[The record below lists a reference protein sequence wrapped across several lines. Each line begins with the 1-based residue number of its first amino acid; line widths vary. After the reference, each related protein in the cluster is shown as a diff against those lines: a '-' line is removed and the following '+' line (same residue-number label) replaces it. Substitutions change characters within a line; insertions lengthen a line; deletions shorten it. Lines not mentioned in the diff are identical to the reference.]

1 MNLRK
6 LLLPAAAC
14 LPACVAAAAFCPG
27 SRMPATDG
35 ADGADGAN
43 GANGADGADEA
54 AGTAAVPDLRNAG
67 MHDAVEPGGFRRRI
81 AGRGADGQ
89 PVTFHVQ

>member
-6 LLLPAAAC
+6 LLLPDAAC
-14 LPACVAAAAFCPG
+14 LPACVAAAAFYSG

-35 ADGADGAN
+35 AD